1 MSGPEWTEVSGRET
15 FARLLALLAETE
27 RPPVVVTTVP
37 FGEEHAG
44 IDVDALAN
52 ELAGVGELFWLAAHA
67 TFWLTDALGDKRLS
81 VHSGWSRVYP
91 PGQEWRERS
100 WLAPIFRPDPEG
112 RHGMLE
118 RIVGAVLASSFRPGA
133 FEALPVPAGGEPGHA
148 TVKAVMS
155 PTQVLVDVEGRQALM
170 RTQHLCR
177 GVPAERLVRPG
188 QQFDGSWKT
197 VGIMGEFFPDPPDR
211 HAAERARDFVGD
223 GIVTCVFVEAVSSEA
238 IRLLL
243 HPDIALTL
251 VPDGNDL
258 TLLAT
263 AGEVVVAEVV
273 YVDDRFVASFSD
285 APPAPAM
292 AVLPG
297 GPPWLQPVPVA
308 KERRAAGPAAE
319 ERKGETSLGGQP
331 EGGAG
336 GAQTMPFASQGELA
350 ALEEEVARAQQA
362 LDEARAKVR
371 ELQAELRRRRRPSLP
386 RVFRDPERQL
396 RFELDTS
403 YLVHVDE
410 PDRARYPWPKRYV
423 IGPGFVPSVERLV
436 ADGGITRE
444 KVLEV
449 CVDVLCGRAKDRPAR
464 AVKEWRTSRHGPPL
478 VRRYDGASAMRA
490 RLQNSS
496 PAARR
501 LKYWCLPSGHVELDS
516 VGVHDDDLADK

>member
-1 MSGPEWTEVSGRET
+1 MSGPGWSEVSGREA
-15 FARLLALLAETE
+15 FRRLFALLAQTE
-27 RPPVVVTTVP
+27 RPPIVVATVP
-37 FGEEHAG
+37 FGAEHAG

-52 ELAGVGELFWLAAHA
+52 ELAGVGELFVLAAYA

-81 VHSGWSRVYP
+81 VHSGWTRVYP

-100 WLAPIFRPDPEG
+100 WLAPSFRPDPEG
-112 RHGMLE
+112 RYGARE
-118 RIVGAVLASSFRPGA
+118 QIVGAVLASSSRPGA

-155 PTQVLVDVEGRQALM
+155 PTQVLVDVGGRQALM

-188 QQFDGSWKT
+188 QQFDGWWTT

-211 HAAERARDFVGD
+211 HAPERAREFVGD
-223 GIVTCVFVEAVSSEA
+223 GVVTCVLVEEVSSDA

-243 HPDIALTL
+243 HPDVPLTL

-273 YVDDRFVASFSD
+273 HLDDRFVASFSD

-292 AVLPG
+292 SVLPG

-308 KERRAAGPAAE
+308 KKSRPPILAGQERQ
-319 ERKGETSLGGQP
+319 GEPGLGDQP
-331 EGGAG
+331 EGGTG
-336 GAQTMPFASQGELA
+336 GAQAMPLAGQGELA
-350 ALEEEVARAQQA
+350 ALEEEVTRAQQA

-371 ELQAELRRRRRPSLP
+371 ELQAELRRRRRPALP
-386 RVFRDPERQL
+386 QVFRDPERQL

-410 PDRARYPWPKRYV
+410 ADRPRYPWPKRYL
-423 IGPGFVPSVERLV
+423 ISPAFVPSLERLV

-464 AVKEWRTSRHGPPL
+464 AIKEWRTSRQGPPL

-516 VGVHDDDLADK
+516 VGVHDEDLADR